1 MLPMLIELVTKLVG
15 QALSWRTRARTG
27 PGLRKALLNF
37 PDPPTPMSRSGK
49 AKRSST
55 PGRKGVAGGPH
66 FSAKISSIKPR
77 DPAVLGRLAGEVAIR
92 TFEPE
97 QIQLWQNEIHEQ
109 TLSLSRS
116 IDQPN
121 FTRVG
126 RDDLVRM
133 IRMYD
138 DRFFGGKILPVAN
151 AEGLSFGFSSR
162 MTRIAGKLVTH
173 YADGNHQGRRQ
184 FELVL
189 SSTLLFQ
196 TFEDVTR
203 SVEVTGRQCR
213 DRLEAMQRVAEH
225 ELVHLVEMLVWNDGN
240 CNQARFQSIANR
252 YFAHTDY
259 RHDLITQRERA
270 LMKFNIRVGDH
281 VRFAHDGKVLRGR
294 VNRITRRA
302 TVLVPSNKG
311 ERFSDGSQYLRFYVP
326 LEKLQKVE

>member
-1 MLPMLIELVTKLVG
+1 
-15 QALSWRTRARTG
+15 
-27 PGLRKALLNF
+27 
-37 PDPPTPMSRSGK
+37 MSRSGNT
-49 AKRSST
+49 KRNST
-55 PGRKGVAGGPH
+55 PRRKRVPGGPH
-66 FSAKISSIKPR
+66 FSAKTSSIKPR

-116 IDQPN
+116 IDRPN

-151 AEGLSFGFSSR
+151 AEGLSFGLSSR

-173 YADGNHQGRRQ
+173 YADGNHQGQRK

-225 ELVHLVEMLVWNDGN
+225 ELVHLVEMLIWNDGN

-281 VRFAHDGKVLRGR
+281 VRFTLDGKVLMGR

-311 ERFSDGSQYLRFYVP
+311 ERFSDGSRYLRFYVP
-326 LEKLQKVE
+326 LEKLQKIE